1 MSDESRPNSDG
12 RSFPWAEFDRSK
24 SQAITRKNR
33 IAELERQ
40 LGDVTAKHD
49 ALATQVTTL
58 TTERD
63 DFKAKFETLPNALRD
78 ENAKLVGQI
87 RDREHKDAI
96 TGLIGDPKSGLK
108 LRPDAVDALLKV
120 AGYDA
125 TNHVD
130 DSGKPD
136 VEKIKTTLGEAVK
149 AAPWAVQSEVSDGK
163 PQPGPAGGRGAPA
176 PRESEQPDP
185 YASRE
190 NASGGFRL

>member
-1 MSDESRPNSDG
+1 MSEESRGGGNDGG
-12 RSFPWAEFDRSK
+12 RSFPWSEFDRAK

-40 LGDVTAKHD
+40 LGEVTTERDTLKTTNA
-49 ALATQVTTL
+49 TL

-63 DFKAKFETLPNALRD
+63 DYKAKFETLPNALRD

-87 RDREHKDAI
+87 REREHKDAI
-96 TGLIGDPKSGLK
+96 SGLIGDPKSGLK

-120 AGYDA
+120 AGYDPTA
-125 TNHVD
+125 HSTD
-130 DSGKPD
+130 DGKPD
-136 VEKIKTTLGEAVK
+136 VEKIKATLGEAVK

-176 PRESEQPDP
+176 PRVNDESDQGDEYGD
-185 YASRE
+185 
-190 NASGGFRL
+190 GRL